1 MSLSSGSASSSA
13 HPSAGPWGSSPWTG
27 HQTLEM
33 LQGGCQLLLP
43 AGLRSP
49 EIHLFFL
56 IGGLLL
62 YNMVLVSLIHQHGS
76 AVCVTCP
83 PSRTS
88 LPSRL
93 SQSPC
98 VGSLSHAAHSP
109 HRLFY
114 TSWCA
119 RFHATLSTR
128 PTLSLASVST
138 SLLFMRDTRSVSPWA
153 QCRPCGRE
161 PRGDAQGIR
170 KETDSSPAPE
180 CGFPLSHPPSGRL
193 SLSHH
198 RPARL
203 PGNKPLGASCL
214 LGAPGSLGTVSSRA
228 CHHLQALGSID
239 CGQSSHSDGEQVL
252 L

>member
-1 MSLSSGSASSSA
+1 
-13 HPSAGPWGSSPWTG
+13 
-27 HQTLEM
+27 M

-98 VGSLSHAAHSP
+98 VSSLSHAAHSP

-128 PTLSLASVST
+128 PTLALASVST

-161 PRGDAQGIR
+161 PRGDTQGIR
-170 KETDSSPAPE
+170 KETDSSLAPE
-180 CGFPLSHPPSGRL
+180 CGFSPSEPPSG
-193 SLSHH
+193 
-198 RPARL
+198 
-203 PGNKPLGASCL
+203 ASVFMASSSSQPSWEQ
-214 LGAPGSLGTVSSRA
+214 APGCFLPPQGRGVLGHSLFPVLSSPA
-228 CHHLQALGSID
+228 SIR
-239 CGQSSHSDGEQVL
+239 EY
-252 L
+252 

>member
-1 MSLSSGSASSSA
+1 MDGSPDPGDASGRMSA
-13 HPSAGPWGSSPWTG
+13 
-27 HQTLEM
+27 
-33 LQGGCQLLLP
+33 P
-43 AGLRSP
+43 APCRAQIP
-49 EIHLFFL
+49 RDTFFFL
-56 IGGLLL
+56 TGGLLL

-98 VGSLSHAAHSP
+98 VSSLSHAAHSP
-109 HRLFY
+109 RCLFY

-153 QCRPCGRE
+153 QCRPCGQE

-170 KETDSSPAPE
+170 KETDSSLPRSVVFPCHSPRQGVSLYRITVQPAFLETSPWV
-180 CGFPLSHPPSGRL
+180 HPASSGPRGPWAQ
-193 SLSHH
+193 S
-198 RPARL
+198 L
-203 PGNKPLGASCL
+203 PGLVITCKL
-214 LGAPGSLGTVSSRA
+214 
-228 CHHLQALGSID
+228 
-239 CGQSSHSDGEQVL
+239 
-252 L
+252 

>member
-1 MSLSSGSASSSA
+1 
-13 HPSAGPWGSSPWTG
+13 
-27 HQTLEM
+27 
-33 LQGGCQLLLP
+33 
-43 AGLRSP
+43 
-49 EIHLFFL
+49 
-56 IGGLLL
+56 
-62 YNMVLVSLIHQHGS
+62 MVLVSLIHQHGS

-109 HRLFY
+109 HCLFY

-119 RFHATLSTR
+119 CFHATLSTC
-128 PTLSLASVST
+128 PTLSLRSVST
-138 SLLFMRDTRSVSPWA
+138 SLLFMRGTRSASPWA
-153 QCRPCGRE
+153 QCRLRGRE

-180 CGFPLSHPPSGRL
+180 CGFPPSQPPSGTCL
-193 SLSHH
+193 FLVSLS
-198 RPARL
+198 PA
-203 PGNKPLGASCL
+203 L
-214 LGAPGSLGTVSSRA
+214 LGRSPWVLHGSSGLHDPWAGLSSSFCA
-228 CHHLQALGSID
+228 FCLK
-239 CGQSSHSDGEQVL
+239 L

>member
-49 EIHLFFL
+49 EIHFFFL

-62 YNMVLVSLIHQHGS
+62 YNMVLVSLIHQHRS

-98 VGSLSHAAHSP
+98 VSSLSHAAHSP

-153 QCRPCGRE
+153 QCRPCGQE

-170 KETDSSPAPE
+170 KETDSSLPRSVVFPCHSPRQGVSLDRITVQPAFLETSPWV
-180 CGFPLSHPPSGRL
+180 HPASSGPRGPWAQ
-193 SLSHH
+193 S
-198 RPARL
+198 L
-203 PGNKPLGASCL
+203 PGLVITCKL
-214 LGAPGSLGTVSSRA
+214 
-228 CHHLQALGSID
+228 
-239 CGQSSHSDGEQVL
+239 
-252 L
+252 